1 MNTIRSKFKVRKKT
15 LGSYPYISVVLSI
28 TLALFVIGVFGL
40 LIIYSKE
47 LERVVLENVR
57 IQVYLKNNITEDQR
71 KVIEKNLSTR
81 YFLPKNTPDG
91 QKTGKPTNFI
101 EFISKQDAAKQFIKE
116 TGEDFQK
123 FLGENPLR
131 DAFLV
136 SVSPVYHDKKSMAK
150 IKGEVEKINGVFQVY
165 YVENFIDSINENL
178 SKIGLI
184 LLSLSALLLITVVLL
199 INNTLRLAL
208 FSQRFLIRSMQLV
221 GAKRWFIQWPF
232 LIRACLHGLIAGL
245 LASGLL
251 TTVISFANRRIEDL
265 SLIQN
270 SNRIALLLGSLTLL
284 GILVAFASTYRVV
297 RKYLKL
303 SLDELY

>member
-1 MNTIRSKFKVRKKT
+1 MSSVQSKFKVRKKK

-40 LIIYSKE
+40 LMIYSKE
-47 LERVVLENVR
+47 LERVVLENVK
-57 IQVYLKNNITEDQR
+57 IQVYLKSNISEDQ
-71 KVIEKNLSTR
+71 KKEIEKILSNHYFTSKNLPAS
-81 YFLPKNTPDG
+81 PTPVNSI
-91 QKTGKPTNFI
+91 QFV
-101 EFISKQDAAKQFIKE
+101 SKEEAAKTFIKE
-116 TGEDFQK
+116 TGEDFQT

-131 DAFLV
+131 DVFLV
-136 SVSPVYHDKKSMAK
+136 GVNPIYHDKRSMAK
-150 IKGEVEKINGVFQVY
+150 IKGEVEKITGVFQVHFDKN
-165 YVENFIDSINENL
+165 VIASINENVT
-178 SKIGLI
+178 KIGL
-184 LLSLSALLLITVVLL
+184 LLLGLSTLLLITVVLL

-232 LIRACLHGLIAGL
+232 LIRACLHGLLAGL
-245 LASGLL
+245 LASTMLIA
-251 TTVISFANRRIEDL
+251 VISFANKRIEDL

-270 SNRIALLLGSLTLL
+270 TNRIALLFGALTLL
-284 GILVAFASTYRVV
+284 GILVAFASTFRAV

>member
-1 MNTIRSKFKVRKKT
+1 MSSVQSKFKVRKKK

-40 LIIYSKE
+40 LMIYSKE
-47 LERVVLENVR
+47 LERVVLENVK
-57 IQVYLKNNITEDQR
+57 IQVYLKSNISEDQ
-71 KVIEKNLSTR
+71 KKEIEKILSNHYFTSKNLPAS
-81 YFLPKNTPDG
+81 PTPVNSI
-91 QKTGKPTNFI
+91 QFV
-101 EFISKQDAAKQFIKE
+101 SKEEAAKTFIKE
-116 TGEDFQK
+116 TGEDFQT

-131 DAFLV
+131 DVFLV
-136 SVSPVYHDKKSMAK
+136 AVNPIYHDKRSMAK
-150 IKGEVEKINGVFQVY
+150 IKGEVEKITGVFQVHFDKN
-165 YVENFIDSINENL
+165 VIASINENVT
-178 SKIGLI
+178 KIGL
-184 LLSLSALLLITVVLL
+184 LLLGLSTLLLITVVLL

-232 LIRACLHGLIAGL
+232 LIRACLHGLLAGI
-245 LASGLL
+245 LASTMLIA
-251 TTVISFANRRIEDL
+251 VISFANKRIEDL

-270 SNRIALLLGSLTLL
+270 TNRIALLFGALTLL
-284 GILVAFASTYRVV
+284 GILVAFASTFRAV